1 MNTDIKKKLLEHF
14 RELIV
19 IGNELLIDK
28 NPNSWSSEVDRSNY
42 VMWRTQVINLLDRV
56 LPAKSS
62 LRKRV
67 GEFLNFR
74 NTASSANEILF
85 TLSAA
90 ENDFKSD
97 MFDDLEKRIEA
108 VVSVNYMEQAEDLI
122 KESTDTSRSYV
133 PAAVLAGAVLE
144 KNLRTLCVKNVPPIS
159 VTKPGGKKK
168 TLNPLIDDLKAAN
181 VFNEIYAKQ
190 LRTWADIRN
199 AAAHG
204 RFEEFTKE
212 QVALMIEGINQFLF
226 NYMQ

>member
-56 LPAKSS
+56 LPTKSS

-108 VVSVNYMEQAEDLI
+108 VASVNYMEQAEDLI

-204 RFEEFTKE
+204 RFEEFTKD
-212 QVALMIEGINQFLF
+212 QVASMIKGINQFLLD
-226 NYMQ
+226 YMQ

>member
-1 MNTDIKKKLLEHF
+1 MNTDIKEKLLKHF
-14 RELIV
+14 RELITR
-19 IGNELLIDK
+19 GEELLIDK
-28 NPNSWSSEVDRSNY
+28 DPELWSSEVDRSRY
-42 VMWRTQVINLLDRV
+42 VEWRTQVVNLLDKV
-56 LPAKSS
+56 LPVKSS
-62 LRKRV
+62 LRKSV
-67 GEFLNFR
+67 SEFLNFR
-74 NTASSANEILF
+74 NTASKANEILF

-90 ENDFKSD
+90 ENDFSNG

-108 VVSVNYMEQAEDLI
+108 GVSVNYMEQAEDLI
-122 KESTDTSRSYV
+122 KESSKSSRSYI

-144 KNLRTLCVKNVPPIS
+144 KNLRTLCAKTIPPIS

-181 VFNEIYAKQ
+181 IFNEIYAKQ

-212 QVALMIEGINQFLF
+212 QVSSMINGINQFLVD
-226 NYMQ
+226 YMQ

>member
-28 NPNSWSSEVDRSNY
+28 DPNSWSSEVDRSNY

-204 RFEEFTKE
+204 RFEEFTKD
-212 QVALMIEGINQFLF
+212 QVASMIKGINQFLLD
-226 NYMQ
+226 YMQ

>member
-1 MNTDIKKKLLEHF
+1 M
-14 RELIV
+14 
-19 IGNELLIDK
+19 
-28 NPNSWSSEVDRSNY
+28 
-42 VMWRTQVINLLDRV
+42 
-56 LPAKSS
+56 
-62 LRKRV
+62 

-181 VFNEIYAKQ
+181 VFNEIYA
-190 LRTWADIRN
+190 RH
-199 AAAHG
+199 AAA
-204 RFEEFTKE
+204 
-212 QVALMIEGINQFLF
+212 QL
-226 NYMQ
+226 